1 MFLLLGF
8 LKDTKKKQD
17 GEDEPSTTTNVSS
30 EVKVTGQLTL
40 DALQV
45 PALVTEAEIKWAV
58 KCVMDH
64 LSFRSCLDL
73 NDLFRS
79 MFPDSAVAQKFK
91 LSKTKCAYLI
101 NFGLAVYYHKLR
113 ISEVKES
120 PFLPSVLMRVL
131 ILYFKAA
138 KWIVAYDIGMKKGA
152 FRKLDT

>member
-1 MFLLLGF
+1 M
-8 LKDTKKKQD
+8 
-17 GEDEPSTTTNVSS
+17 

-45 PALVTEAEIKWAV
+45 PAFVTEAEIKWAV

-91 LSKTKCAYLI
+91 LSKTKFAYLI
-101 NFGLAVYYHKLR
+101 NFGLAVYYHKLL

-120 PFLPSVLMRVL
+120 PFFTLCFDESLNPVLQNCQMDRG
-131 ILYFKAA
+131 IQY
-138 KWIVAYDIGMKKGA
+138 WDEKGA